1 MNDSLMETQEKQEK
15 VKVGL
20 ALGAGFFRGL
30 AHIGVL
36 QVLKENDVD
45 IDLIAGTSMGS
56 VIGSI
61 YSTGMS
67 IDMLEKLVYSC
78 SERMFYD
85 VRRSKKGFIKGDKIV
100 SFMKTLTGDK
110 SFDQTDIPFAAV
122 ACDIETG
129 EKLVISQGKIYE
141 AVRASISVP
150 GIFVP
155 YEMDGRVLVDGGVLE
170 RVPSGVVRDMGA
182 DLVIAVDVGAREGR
196 YEVKSTMDIML
207 RTIELMQFSTVAL
220 GAPPDVLIAPKV
232 RHIDIMTMNDSE
244 ECIELGRE
252 AARQAIPLIK
262 EKIRDKE
269 KENKAR

>member
-1 MNDSLMETQEKQEK
+1 MNELVIEKTEDENK
-15 VKVGL
+15 LKIGL

-36 QVLKENDVD
+36 QVLEENGIE

-61 YSTGMS
+61 YATGMG
-67 IDMLEKLVYSC
+67 INMLERLVYSLN
-78 SERMFYD
+78 ERMFYD
-85 VRRSKKGFIKGDKIV
+85 VGRSKKGFIKGEKIV

-110 SFDQTDIPFAAV
+110 TFDQADIPFAAV

-129 EKLVISQGKIYE
+129 EKLVISRGKIYE
-141 AVRASISVP
+141 AVRASTSVP

-155 YEMDGRVLVDGGVLE
+155 YEVDGRVLVDGGVLE
-170 RVPSGVVRDMGA
+170 RVPSSVVREMGA

-196 YEVKSTMDIML
+196 YEVKGTMDIIL

-220 GAPPDVLIAPKV
+220 GPPADMLIAPKV

-252 AARQAIPLIK
+252 AARQAIPIIK
-262 EKIRDKE
+262 EKIAERSKE
-269 KENKAR
+269 K

>member
-1 MNDSLMETQEKQEK
+1 MNDSTVEKKENK
-15 VKVGL
+15 DKIKVGL

-36 QVLKENDVD
+36 QVLQENGIE

-67 IDMLEKLVYSC
+67 LSMLERLVYSC

-85 VRRSKKGFIKGDKIV
+85 VSRNRKGFIKGEKIV
-100 SFMKTLTGDK
+100 SFMQTLTGDK
-110 SFDQTDIPFAAV
+110 SFDQADIPFAAV

-129 EKLVISQGKIYE
+129 EKLVISQGKIYQ

-170 RVPSGVVRDMGA
+170 RVPSSVAREMGA

-196 YEVKSTMDIML
+196 YEVKGTMDIML
-207 RTIELMQFSTVAL
+207 RTIELMQFSAVAL
-220 GAPPDVLIAPKV
+220 GPPADVLIAPKV

-252 AARQAIPLIK
+252 AARKAVPIIK
-262 EKIRDKE
+262 EKIDLMTTHKE
-269 KENKAR
+269 